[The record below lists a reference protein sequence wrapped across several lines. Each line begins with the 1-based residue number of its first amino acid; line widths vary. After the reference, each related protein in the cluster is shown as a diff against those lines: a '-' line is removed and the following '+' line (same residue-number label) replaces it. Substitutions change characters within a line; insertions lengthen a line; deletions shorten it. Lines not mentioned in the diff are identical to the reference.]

1 MICGRQSTTDFMF
14 KLEHTYK
21 NLIRL
26 RVASIEIPNMVYTF
40 NTLNNS
46 FIVKVYDILDIAYV
60 IKITIP
66 VGNYTSIDL
75 IAAIQT
81 QFDIFVRDA
90 YGIFLSIT
98 LDTVNAKITITHD
111 GVASLPFPVTIPPT
125 IPVPTASAKPF
136 VLNFVTDQKCR
147 LRRHNFGLGYNLGFR
162 KKEYRVENMTTT
174 TINTYSQIGECCL
187 DVVGDTYMFL
197 SINDFHTVE
206 QKTNDNYIQTLA
218 KIVVRE
224 DRYSVIYD
232 DGSTVMSNEIVFP
245 SPVDLKFLQIK
256 LMDIYG
262 DAIDL
267 NGMDFAVSLEV
278 TEVLNTSLYDFYRN
292 YIWLGT
298 IPSVKN
304 PSGSQQQLLKGAGP
318 PY

>member
-1 MICGRQSTTDFMF
+1 MLNTRIGENYNANDVLNPNDLRKRILNVDSRFRSDLSQSTTDFTF

-111 GVASLPFPVTIPPT
+111 A
-125 IPVPTASAKPF
+125 
-136 VLNFVTDQKCR
+136 
-147 LRRHNFGLGYNLGFR
+147 
-162 KKEYRVENMTTT
+162 M
-174 TINTYSQIGECCL
+174 
-187 DVVGDTYMFL
+187 
-197 SINDFHTVE
+197 
-206 QKTNDNYIQTLA
+206 KTFSNC
-218 KIVVRE
+218 
-224 DRYSVIYD
+224 YD
-232 DGSTVMSNEIVFP
+232 SE
-245 SPVDLKFLQIK
+245 L
-256 LMDIYG
+256 
-262 DAIDL
+262 
-267 NGMDFAVSLEV
+267 
-278 TEVLNTSLYDFYRN
+278 
-292 YIWLGT
+292 
-298 IPSVKN
+298 
-304 PSGSQQQLLKGAGP
+304 
-318 PY
+318 